1 MKAAS
6 RRDGI
11 RIASSIVVLVIVL
24 IVVWLVIPAIGFA
37 TGYAAKAWS
46 LVVVVAVLCLAADL
60 ASIPLDW
67 FGDQD
72 TPALGGAIIFAV
84 VAELPGL
91 GFLTLGVWAGRSR
104 AFSRRW
110 SP

>member
-1 MKAAS
+1 MVLL
-6 RRDGI
+6 
-11 RIASSIVVLVIVL
+11 VVLL

-37 TGYAAKAWS
+37 IGYVVKAWS
-46 LVVVVAVLCLAADL
+46 LIVLVAVLCLGADL

-84 VAELPGL
+84 TAELPGL
-91 GFLTLGVWAGRSR
+91 GFLALGVWAGRSR